1 MKTLL
6 ILDYTAEVFHLCYLL
21 LTALF
26 RLTVK
31 AAVFTYVL
39 GQTVGNYY
47 YSLTELSFRINLSSP
62 AGASLR
68 AYLGETRQLS
78 HPLMIRS

>member
-1 MKTLL
+1 MKILL
-6 ILDYTAEVFHLCYLL
+6 TLDYAAEVLHLCYIL

-26 RLTVK
+26 RFTVK

-47 YSLTELSFRINLSSP
+47 YSLTELSLRINPVDANLQ
-62 AGASLR
+62 
-68 AYLGETRQLS
+68 AYLGGMRQLS
-78 HPLMIRS
+78 HPALSRS

>member
-1 MKTLL
+1 MKILL
-6 ILDYTAEVFHLCYLL
+6 TLDYAAEVLHLCYLI

-26 RLTVK
+26 RFTVK

-47 YSLTELSFRINLSSP
+47 HSLTELSFEINP
-62 AGASLR
+62 AVSNLQ
-68 AYLGETRQLS
+68 AYLGGTRQLS
-78 HPLMIRS
+78 HPALTR